1 MGQVIGHVAAL
12 ARFPVKSMAGE
23 PLDQAEID
31 WQGMEGDRQYAFV
44 LAANATR
51 FPWLTGR
58 SVSEMVLHRARFAD
72 PANPRGATV
81 EVEAPDG
88 WRGSLRDPGLAERLA
103 AAAGEPVS
111 LIQLGLGAYDA
122 MPVSIVSTAG
132 HALVEAAHGS
142 ALDPRRFRTNIIVES
157 DAPERAWCGKRLAF
171 GEDGGGDG
179 AELLVTSPIDRCAM
193 ITIDPDTG
201 VRDPSVLR
209 TVAQAFGNQYGVYA
223 APARKGMVRVGDKV
237 RIVA

>member
-1 MGQVIGHVAAL
+1 MGQIIGHVAAL

-23 PLDQAEID
+23 PLDAAEID

-44 LAANATR
+44 LANNATR

-58 SVSEMVLHRARFAD
+58 NVSEMVLHRARFAD
-72 PANPRGATV
+72 PANPRGAAV

-88 WRGSLRDPGLAERLA
+88 WRGGLRDPGLAERLA
-103 AAAGEPVS
+103 AAAREPVG

-122 MPVSIVSTAG
+122 MPVSIASTAG
-132 HALVEAAHGS
+132 HARVEAAHGS
-142 ALDPRRFRTNIIVES
+142 ALDPRRFRINIIIES
-157 DAPERAWCGKRLAF
+157 DAPESDWCGKRLAF
-171 GEDGGGDG
+171 GEDG

-193 ITIDPDTG
+193 ITINPDTG

-223 APARKGMVRVGDKV
+223 APARKGMVRLGDEV